1 MVGFSQVVLLDGSE
15 SSDEEGEISGFLW
28 EQLGGEAVSLFSAD
42 QEIATFYTPTISGAL
57 SFVLTVFDNHGL
69 SDQDTID
76 VYISSLSIV
85 SKKNNAVI
93 SGVALFPNPF
103 NSALII
109 NFNNTK
115 TKKIS
120 IYDINGKTIESR
132 LINNRQ
138 NINKQ
143 ISKIWRSWPKL
154 QQDLWSKD
162 RFEGFPAGD
171 LAVD

>member
-1 MVGFSQVVLLDGSE
+1 M
-15 SSDEEGEISGFLW
+15 
-28 EQLGGEAVSLFSAD
+28 
-42 QEIATFYTPTISGAL
+42 
-57 SFVLTVFDNHGL
+57 
-69 SDQDTID
+69 
-76 VYISSLSIV
+76 
-85 SKKNNAVI
+85 
-93 SGVALFPNPF
+93 ALFPNPF

-143 ISKIWRSWPKL
+143 IVWDGKDENGFEIRSGL
-154 QQDLWSKD
+154 YFV
-162 RFEGFPAGD
+162 RFQGENYSIIKKVTY
-171 LAVD
+171 LK